1 MIYEDFLL
9 PINVKRFGRNKY
21 LLIQE
26 YVYICDQS
34 RHVNMYSTHKRHKRT
49 LFFSVDRQCI
59 LLPEVMQEKNPCF
72 WLFLLWI
79 SDPWTL
85 YSWGFLYFSNVFF
98 CSSPFQT
105 LSVSLC
111 FELNFWPIQS
121 PFQFIS
127 PFFCYPSQISS
138 CCRVCG
144 SRWVRETLRGS
155 AFWIFSSNCWIG
167 SVDLEGPVGSQGHL
181 HKSSILLHWPKDL
194 LYPLTR
200 WWLHSSRAILKEGF
214 SCYDLFRDIVL
225 KVKVSEKLFPAQGK

>member
-1 MIYEDFLL
+1 MKCFD
-9 PINVKRFGRNKY
+9 RNKY

-26 YVYICDQS
+26 YFYIRDQS

-49 LFFSVDRQCI
+49 LFSGQTVYFTSWSHAGEEFMLLAFLALDFRPLNPLQLGLFIFFQCI
-59 LLPEVMQEKNPCF
+59 FLFQSIPNSLTV
-72 WLFLLWI
+72 WLH
-79 SDPWTL
+79 
-85 YSWGFLYFSNVFF
+85 
-98 CSSPFQT
+98 
-105 LSVSLC
+105 